1 MGQSS
6 LKGFIEILPSN
17 HPSHIKEIV
26 NRFVYQRFGDFF
38 FAKIMQ
44 F

>member
-1 MGQSS
+1 MAQKPSN
-6 LKGFIEILPSN
+6 GFIVHMPSN

-26 NRFVYQRFGDFF
+26 NRFDNQRFGDFF

-44 F
+44 I